1 MTAVLMVYLAGV
13 ALGCWRGDAPLPRRV
28 GLALIWPVA
37 LVACA
42 ITLSVLLVA
51 AAVFFP
57 VVGVALAAS
66 PGGRWPDR
74 PGSSYSDSR
83 LRAAP

>member
-13 ALGCWRGDAPLPRRV
+13 ALGCWLGDAPMPRRV
-28 GLALIWPVA
+28 GLAMIWPVA

-42 ITLSVLLVA
+42 VTLSVLLIA

-57 VVGVALAAS
+57 VVGVALVAA
-66 PGGRWPDR
+66 GAVAWWTFAG
-74 PGSSYSDSR
+74 
-83 LRAAP
+83 